1 MNSDLWKNES
11 GQEAKR
17 EGGKLESSWDQNQQ
31 LALEWH
37 QQPVAETQG
46 M

>member
-1 MNSDLWKNES
+1 MTNES
-11 GQEAKR
+11 GQEGKR
-17 EGGKLESSWDQNQQ
+17 EGGKLESFWNQNQQ
-31 LALEWH
+31 LALEGH